1 MLCVKLMIQGL
12 KNTDSVISFLPRS
25 NTSATFTTLASFPWI
40 KHSYLYVVGSVGLD
54 LSKNFSNTKIPVY
67 DFIMVATTLRGG
79 DENIF
84 PG

>member
-12 KNTDSVISFLPRS
+12 KNTDSVILFLPRS

-40 KHSYLYVVGSVGLD
+40 KLSYLYVVGSVGLD
-54 LSKNFSNTKIPVY
+54 LSKNSSNTKIPVY
-67 DFIMVATTLRGG
+67 DFIMVATTLRDG

-84 PG
+84 SG